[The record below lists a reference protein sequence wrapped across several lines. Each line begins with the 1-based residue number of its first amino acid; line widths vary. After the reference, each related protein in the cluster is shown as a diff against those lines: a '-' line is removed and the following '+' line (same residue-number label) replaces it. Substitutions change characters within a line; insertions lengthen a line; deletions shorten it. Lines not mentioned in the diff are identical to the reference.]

1 MFERIQNPRRWL
13 ALGGL
18 LIAGGAWAFPW
29 DIDMV
34 DSRAFR
40 AYEWK
45 MKQPIP
51 DGAIQRPSG
60 AIQRAREVGG
70 YQNDYIAP
78 LDRNAAGVDAMT
90 SPYGADE
97 ATIAQGKHLFQ
108 VSCAPCHG
116 VEGKGGGP
124 VTHND
129 PAKGINRFL
138 VPAPMLS
145 GEGAVSAI
153 RTDGYIYGT
162 IRNGGNLMPKYGLSL
177 TDRERWSIVSYIRT
191 LDGAT
196 YKPPAAPADAAAAPA
211 PAAAP
216 AAPAPTAPAS
226 GAAK

>member
-1 MFERIQNPRRWL
+1 MLKRIQNPRRWL

-18 LIAGGAWAFPW
+18 LISGGVWAFPW

-51 DGAIQRPSG
+51 DGVIQRDAG
-60 AIQRAREVGG
+60 AVVRAKSVGG

-78 LDRNAAGVDAMT
+78 LDRNGAGVDAMT

-97 ATIAQGKHLFQ
+97 ATIAKGKHLFQ
-108 VSCAPCHG
+108 VTCAPCHG
-116 VEGKGGGP
+116 IEGKGGGP

-129 PAKGINRFL
+129 PAKGINRFV

-162 IRNGGNLMPKYGLSL
+162 IRNGGSLMPSYGLAL
-177 TDRERWSIVSYIRT
+177 TDVERWSIVSYIRT
-191 LDGAT
+191 LDGAA
-196 YKPPAAPADAAAAPA
+196 YKPPADAAAP
-211 PAAAP
+211 AAP
-216 AAPAPTAPAS
+216 AAPAPTAPAA